1 MTDVSPDVPKSHHV
15 RSNRHF
21 SAEILARYAEGDLR
35 QRKLIRVSAHLGTCS
50 VCQGVSAELT
60 HVSITLA
67 NVQTPPMPES
77 LNTRIEFA
85 LAAESSTRIASQP
98 ASAEASRRD
107 LPVRSARPRRRMPRM
122 RSSFGLRLAAG
133 AAAAVLVAGVS
144 YEAVDHLGKSANRG
158 ASSAATAPGR
168 RQNLGVEYG
177 LPVTYHR
184 HGVLSRIQPIQ
195 TSTNFVPA
203 QLTSQ
208 VRQVMNQRTAAAPKM
223 TNGYAPAFS
232 TNTGSSAQATPTE
245 HPSTTVNGT
254 AITPL
259 PAGPLHLA
267 TCLARIAAGNLVI
280 LVDIATYRA
289 KPAVIIVTE
298 ASGAAKFGVAWV
310 VGVGCSARGLDV
322 LHHIRINF

>member
-35 QRKLIRVSAHLGTCS
+35 QRKLTKVRAHFGTCS

-60 HVSITLA
+60 HVSIALA
-67 NVQTPPMPES
+67 SVQAPPMPES
-77 LNTRIEFA
+77 LSTRIEFA
-85 LAAESSTRIASQP
+85 LAAESSKRTASEP

-122 RSSFGLRLAAG
+122 QSSLGLRLAAG

-144 YEAVDHLGKSANRG
+144 YEAVNHLGSGSHRG
-158 ASSAATAPGR
+158 ASSAESAP
-168 RQNLGVEYG
+168 QAHPNMGVEYG
-177 LPVTYHR
+177 LPVTYHH

-203 QLTSQ
+203 QLTDQ

-223 TNGYAPAFS
+223 TNGRAPGFA
-232 TNTGSSAQATPTE
+232 GSSSQASPRAQ
-245 HPSTTVNGT
+245 PSTTVNGT

-267 TCLARIAAGNLVI
+267 ACLGRIAAGNLVVM
-280 LVDIATYRA
+280 VDVATYRL

-298 ASGAAKFGVAWV
+298 ASSAARFGVAWV
-310 VGVGCSARGLDV
+310 VGLGCSAHGPDV
-322 LHHIRINF
+322 LRHIRFGF